1 MTIFRVLVRGRFG
14 ELDDDVRARLL
25 AEADDHD
32 VLGAAFTEHGT
43 LTYDRSLDFFTCRY
57 QLRLD
62 EADETAAADHAVTKA
77 TGDLAAF
84 GVPHGDLTATVI
96 DMASVWR

>member
-1 MTIFRVLVRGRFG
+1 MKIYRVLVRGRFG
-14 ELDDDVRARLL
+14 DLDDEAGARLR

-43 LTYDRSLDFFTCRY
+43 LTYDRSLDFLTCRY

-62 EADETAAADHAVTKA
+62 DGDEADAADRAVTRA
-77 TGDLAAF
+77 RHDLAAV
-84 GVPHGDLTATVI
+84 GIPHGDLTAKVI